1 MYDNV
6 YIMSKKKT
14 EKKDE
19 LISVR
24 VSNTLRN
31 KLEAIA
37 EENDRPLSWVVN
49 KILEK
54 YTNSKQAGKL

>member
-6 YIMSKKKT
+6 YIMRKKKT

-49 KILEK
+49 
-54 YTNSKQAGKL
+54 

>member
-6 YIMSKKKT
+6 YIMRKKKT

-54 YTNSKQAGKL
+54 YTSSKQARKL

>member
-6 YIMSKKKT
+6 YIMPTKSDDKKT
-14 EKKDE
+14 E

-24 VSNTLRN
+24 ISKSLRD

-37 EENDRPLSWVVN
+37 EEQDRPLSWVVN
-49 KILEK
+49 KILQK
-54 YTNSKQAGKL
+54 HLNSKQAGKL